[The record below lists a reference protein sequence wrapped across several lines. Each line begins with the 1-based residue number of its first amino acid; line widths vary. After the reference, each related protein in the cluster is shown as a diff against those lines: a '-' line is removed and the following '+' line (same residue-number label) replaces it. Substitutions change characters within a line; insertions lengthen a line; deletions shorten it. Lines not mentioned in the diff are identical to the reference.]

1 LEEAALAETG
11 LAAWVLDGETGPMRR
26 GLVLIVCAQVMWGL
40 SPAFWRLGADV
51 PALDI
56 LGHRALWTFVTV
68 FVIHLARRSLR
79 SVRTAAREPR
89 TLLLEALAGVLIG
102 SNWLV
107 WVWAVTNGRVVEG
120 SLGYFITPLV
130 SVVLGVAVVG
140 ERLRRGQ
147 WAAVGLGAA
156 SVTWLTIDM
165 GRLPWV
171 SLFLAATFGVY
182 GLIKKTVNRPPL
194 DMLAIELTVMLPLVL
209 VFLGTRLIDGQDAL
223 ASASGTE
230 YVVLLGSGLFT
241 AVPLLC
247 FAGAVQR
254 VPLSVIG
261 VIQYL
266 SPSTNFLLGVVVY
279 DEPFGG
285 GRLIGFALVWLG
297 LAVFTVDGLRSVR
310 ASGRSVGWRSLGQR
324 GQIG

>member
-1 LEEAALAETG
+1 
-11 LAAWVLDGETGPMRR
+11 MRR

-40 SPAFWRLGADV
+40 SPAFWRLGSDI
-51 PALDI
+51 PALDM

-68 FVIHLARRSLR
+68 LVIHLVRRSLR

-89 TLLLEALAGVLIG
+89 TLALEALAGILIG

-107 WVWAVTNGRVVEG
+107 WVWAVTNGRVIEG

-130 SVVLGVAVVG
+130 SVVLGVVVVG
-140 ERLRRGQ
+140 ERLRRAQ
-147 WAAVGLGAA
+147 WAAVALGAA

-171 SLFLAATFGVY
+171 SLFLAATFGIY

-209 VFLGTRLIDGQDAL
+209 VFLGTRLINGQDAL
-223 ASASGTE
+223 VSASGTE

-266 SPSTNFLLGVVVY
+266 SPSINFLLGVVAY

-285 GRLIGFALVWLG
+285 GRLIGFALVWTG
-297 LAVFTVDGLRSVR
+297 LAVFTLDGLRSVGTG
-310 ASGRSVGWRSLGQR
+310 GRLAGWRSLGQR
-324 GQIG
+324 GQVG